1 MDRLPPETILQ
12 VMGEFD
18 LTDLKNMRLVN
29 KQLAATATP
38 LLFAVLSFY
47 GPHHVEPLAS
57 NDRTFPKRAVELG
70 KLHEAIPE
78 ILSVASV
85 CKKLIFSPAIYRE
98 GFWDDYGTY
107 LQDLLEEPVREDE
120 FEYSPGSDEDEPD
133 YESLYEA
140 AYNKRL
146 ARPEEERPRILA
158 AEEEWEVKREEEKA
172 SEDKNAAAL
181 QQMLGRM
188 SRLEEIEILP
198 WEFAGFGDLSFQ
210 SLIQR
215 SFEVDIM
222 RNDISTT
229 VDLLHILASSLRAS
243 DRHVEKLRIHQCI
256 PELLQN
262 SPGMQHAF
270 TGLRHLRLDMHQVDS
285 LLEDSS
291 APQALPSLL
300 KFAQPTLERL
310 ELVSGGKWP
319 QLPSTGVHSLNR
331 ILADEETGSP
341 LSFPSL
347 QYFHLGS
354 MLVSTPSLIGF
365 IAAQP
370 KVSTLEFSYV
380 YLATTGMGWTSL
392 ATQLPEVVTSW
403 TVSGAVG
410 DGPIAGFQP
419 PLGYN
424 WCTEW
429 RPDQNPLPAETGWKG
444 EQVEPLRTRFQ
455 RIETT

>member
-1 MDRLPPETILQ
+1 
-12 VMGEFD
+12 
-18 LTDLKNMRLVN
+18 
-29 KQLAATATP
+29 
-38 LLFAVLSFY
+38 
-47 GPHHVEPLAS
+47 
-57 NDRTFPKRAVELG
+57 
-70 KLHEAIPE
+70 
-78 ILSVASV
+78 
-85 CKKLIFSPAIYRE
+85 
-98 GFWDDYGTY
+98 
-107 LQDLLEEPVREDE
+107 
-120 FEYSPGSDEDEPD
+120 
-133 YESLYEA
+133 
-140 AYNKRL
+140 
-146 ARPEEERPRILA
+146 
-158 AEEEWEVKREEEKA
+158 
-172 SEDKNAAAL
+172 
-181 QQMLGRM
+181 
-188 SRLEEIEILP
+188 
-198 WEFAGFGDLSFQ
+198 
-210 SLIQR
+210 
-215 SFEVDIM
+215 M

-229 VDLLHILASSLRAS
+229 VNLLHILASSLRAS

-262 SPGMQHAF
+262 SHSMQHTF
-270 TGLRHLRLDMHQVDS
+270 TGLRHLRLDMHQVDT

-291 APQALPSLL
+291 APQALPGLL

-347 QYFHLGS
+347 QSFHLGS

-370 KVSTLEFSYV
+370 NLSTLEFSYV

-392 ATQLPEVVTSW
+392 ATQLPKVVTSW

-455 RIETT
+455 RIEPT